1 MDKKTREEVEALL
14 KKSQAHAEQCAVGSG
29 RNPDLLI
36 TQEIIEMQ
44 NERGFLTISA
54 SSGMIPKSVDL
65 FRRFINRM
73 YKEGFTV
80 TTENNSFYRRPASAV
95 IVEGEAIPVRAKEP
109 IRLKEIPWG
118 SETKKRWTST
128 GTLCLEIYGGMSDTP
143 NKVLKGQTVKEVEAQ
158 FEDIIPYLRKAAARI
173 RKEKAKRAIWEKLR
187 EENRLLEQEH
197 EKRIT
202 DRMDA
207 VEELVHDAFLLKKVQ
222 EIRGYCDLMESRI
235 SDQEYLEKIRIVREV
250 ADWIDPTVDYT
261 DALLAEKMD
270 VSDVIRLME

>member
-1 MDKKTREEVEALL
+1 MDKKTREELEALL
-14 KKSQAHAEQCAVGSG
+14 KKSQAHAEQCALGSG
-29 RNPDLLI
+29 RNPDVLI
-36 TQEIIEMQ
+36 TREIVEMQ

-54 SSGMIPKSVDL
+54 SAGMIPKSVEL
-65 FRRFINRM
+65 FRRFINKM
-73 YKEGFTV
+73 YREGFSV
-80 TTENNSFYRRPASAV
+80 TAENGSFYRRPASAV
-95 IVEGEAIPVRAKEP
+95 IVEGEAIPVRVKEP
-109 IRLKEIPWG
+109 IHLEEIPWG
-118 SETKKRWTST
+118 SETRKRWSPT

-143 NKVLKGQTVKEVEAQ
+143 HKVLKGKTVKEVEAQ

-187 EENRLLEQEH
+187 EENRRLEQEH
-197 EKRIT
+197 EKKMT

-207 VEELVHDAFLLKKVQ
+207 VEELVHDAFLLKKAQ
-222 EIRGYCDLMESRI
+222 EIRGYCDLMESHI